1 MHKVNNDQTECR
13 KCAPGRIAR
22 VAGAYECENCTV
34 GEYQSK
40 EGLPYCLPCIPY
52 VLCRSF
58 FPFSLP
64 SDHIMAFFFSLSLI
78 AEVNSGTLKEQPPV
92 SHASLA
98 STKEIKMQLFATIVL
113 LVTPRVEIQ
122 MSSASHAFLASIK
135 M

>member
-1 MHKVNNDQTECR
+1 MLTN
-13 KCAPGRIAR
+13 ARIELLESTNQKR
-22 VAGAYECENCTV
+22 VCHTAFRVSRT
-34 GEYQSK
+34 
-40 EGLPYCLPCIPY
+40 YCV
-52 VLCRSF
+52 VLF
-58 FPFSLP
+58 FPFLLP

-98 STKEIKMQLFATIVL
+98 STKETKMQLFATIVL

-122 MSSASHAFLASIK
+122 MSSASHAFLGSIK